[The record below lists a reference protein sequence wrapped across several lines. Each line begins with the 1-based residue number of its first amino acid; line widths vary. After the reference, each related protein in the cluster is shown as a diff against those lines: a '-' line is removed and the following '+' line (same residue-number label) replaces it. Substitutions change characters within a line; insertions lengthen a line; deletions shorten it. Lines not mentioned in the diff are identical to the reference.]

1 MANLLSWLG
10 GVANDIGGQFNRTA
24 NQVQRNVVNPAVNF
38 GVRNV
43 AQAQRN
49 VGQVGAN
56 VQRGAFDLQQQA
68 NNARRQAEEEARRIA
83 EQRTRE
89 IMSIGNQAQQGF
101 KQTTNMV
108 TAPVRVLN
116 KSSQGV
122 KVDQSQVVQD
132 LIPIARFAKS
142 ADLARQGKYMQAAQN
157 TLRVPF
163 ASEAADVSRQM
174 AANSADQYHAGPKIQ
189 GVNLPTR
196 AEIEDN
202 KMFNRSVE
210 NAGNK
215 TIGAIQNAPGVRKVI
230 DGQLPGGFTL
240 RQAGAFANDN
250 IAKPT
255 LMQANDMGEAIVGNN
270 DQKRLDKLGY
280 TNDLKGGSKLLYDT
294 VSLASLGYSGTKAMQ
309 LVKAPTLG
317 GALKLAPNVATRQ
330 FGSGIAQNTALQLS
344 QGTPVQQLDPMQ
356 MALAGGTYALLGTGL
371 PLTGKVA
378 GKGMGKVSQ
387 AIDIQRAKPMM
398 SAIET
403 QKFANTMNK
412 VTPQTA
418 PDIPTKGRM
427 LSEGYQDV
435 SVGPIARNTSE
446 VAQPVLFR
454 SGDTDS
460 KRGAFLS
467 NDRDFAAT
475 YSSNPV
481 SGPTGRST
489 SSYTIKPNTK
499 IREVSGTTQTG
510 FAKELGIDVDNI
522 KLNIQRQARG
532 NNTLPDGRTIQQA
545 TLMQTEDAIKS
556 KLAKQGFDGV
566 KYRYDYY
573 GKPME
578 EYHIFNNKKLVK
590 GEPPKPIADTAPKSK
605 LKEDLQLYTEYFHDV
620 MGRNITKEDY
630 SRIQQNLMGKKR
642 PYDGIK
648 KNPLMNDPD
657 ANILKQINPTG
668 ADGYNPSYRANKKL
682 ADNMKSLAQTTS
694 RNPDEMITVYR
705 GARNNQKDIIPGDFI
720 TTDKENAYSYI
731 HLDTKNK
738 HIVSKKVRLGDILDD
753 NDMPGRG
760 EYLYRP
766 GAYEEVAKKTA
777 PKAKAELP
785 KNGRFIKAKNGKSS
799 WEVWHVDNDTIALAN
814 NKTNK
819 GMRITHEQ
827 YFKNWEPVDK
837 TQSKGNIRSP
847 LHQEATKYKS
857 AEDFQN
863 ALKVNYEDMGLA
875 FGPKNKDAD
884 RLMKT
889 FQGRVFHGTT
899 GVESIKSRGFRST
912 NDGEFY
918 NDGIY
923 FSQSPRR
930 SIEYMKQDRSW
941 ISNKTPGVITARLDN
956 MKIKT
961 LTYDQFRE
969 INKGAGGEELVS
981 RLKRQGYDGIKFDAP
996 EGEILVFHGSIPKIK
1011 NIQTLADIYHE
1022 ATAKP
1027 IPKNRTI
1034 YEMAPKP
1041 KELPDAIRA
1050 GKKDVYYHGTTK
1062 SDAESMLKT
1071 GFNPKLSAKGK
1082 HTESPYALFV
1092 SKDKGRL
1099 AGDHSAGNYGDGA
1112 IVKVTPN
1119 TDVKLLDG
1127 QSRTWVDSMGQSR
1140 GAKDSAEWVKKL
1152 QKRGYDGI
1160 QEANGEI
1167 TIFNPSKFTI
1177 SEVSPK
1183 VKLPTVPNK
1192 SKAVP
1197 EPPTKLEAPAGKQV
1211 LPKGINKE
1219 DVVEVQQFGS
1229 TTKGMV
1235 GNDTDIAIFLDPKHP
1250 SFAKIG
1256 SEYNRKVGKTEYHV
1270 FPDNDEGR
1278 AVFNAMLDYKDPKYG
1293 TGKGIAIKLNKDTI
1307 FPVDNVKQDRFG
1319 VPFKEE
1325 SVPVAKL
1332 IRNQEYQPR
1341 IGQSGEATTAN
1352 VFKKGYQEGLSD
1364 QPMLVRKEGN
1374 KYTVLGGHSR
1384 TMGIEQRAEA
1394 GLNNPANI
1402 KARVYEDITDAQAR
1416 QISRGANQGAQ
1427 YENTLDMAK
1436 SISASISE
1444 NKAPSVQRQNMVKG
1458 FGHDDYKYLWDVV
1471 KDNNILKEKVNAGGI
1486 SAEETLAI
1494 ARQGRVKGLEPEK
1507 VAGVI
1512 QGLDKAGKLTK
1523 QNAKNVINLLSG
1535 KIKAGQMRT
1544 NQVGMFGDVEKAVK
1558 AVDLLD
1564 EYQKVSAELVKKR
1577 NALAIA
1583 TDTLDKKSPAY
1594 KELRLKVK
1602 EYGQKLKTVETE
1614 VVNQYNAKISKN
1626 VPEIPSKTPPPPK
1639 PPTKKVKMNEYGE
1652 LQVKERGF
1660 VTTVKNS
1667 PQTTPEVAK
1676 GVKGKYEPITNVDTL
1691 NTARKEVGLGQTGR
1705 VNNKKAYEEAI
1716 DTAKR
1721 SEDYSTETQAQSLI
1735 LIEHLQGKGRT
1746 QDAIDIVEKMS
1757 ERATKNGQASQILAA
1772 YNRLKPEGVL
1782 MMAQREIDKAKA
1794 ANPSKYVD
1802 LKIEKVQAQKL
1813 RKMATELQGLTGDE
1827 RIVAQKE
1834 MLDEIG
1840 RLVPTPGM
1848 TKAVTLWKAG
1858 LLTGIKGGV
1867 SGNAVGNASNIL
1879 VKKIADAPASAIDAV
1894 ITKFTGNRSKVFTL
1908 KGWLSGFGEGLK
1920 AGKKQI
1926 KLGTGADDLASKL
1939 DYKKVYF
1946 SKNNP
1951 AGRFAQK
1958 YTDFVFGF
1966 YSASDKPWKMA
1977 ALKNSLTDLA
1987 TVEAKNKGLRGAAKS
2002 KFIKE
2007 TVEAPP
2013 DNILVQATNDSLD
2026 ATFQDATALGGML
2039 SSAKRSLAKH
2049 GPVAGAVGEV
2059 VAPFTGIPSSV
2070 ATKMY
2075 RYSLVSSAVDVVRAV
2090 KLSNKG
2096 QFDQAAQRKVSESI
2110 GKGITGT
2117 GLLGAGYG
2125 LWNAGL
2131 MTTGMPQ
2138 DPQERDL
2145 WELEGKQPWSV
2156 KVGNQWLSLNY
2167 TGPVLAILGAGA
2179 TAAQSVKEGNT
2190 LPQTAFIAGMGTAKA
2205 VLESS
2210 PLRGVQGTL
2219 DVISDPARNGPRYL
2233 ESLAGS
2239 TMPTLSADIASSI
2252 DPLQREAMSPL
2263 DAITNR
2269 VPIWRYGLNPK
2280 VDPFGEPK
2288 ANQAYGP
2295 QAIVD
2300 PFRMSEDRTT
2310 SLSTELRNLYNTNK
2324 DLGTMP
2330 SDFKKDFYG
2339 GDTKLNEKQIYDLTV
2354 KIKPEIKQ
2362 AWEQIIADPRYQNL
2376 SPEQRKKVL
2385 DKAAKDIRAARK
2397 FETGVQGGFL
2407 NEGEA
2412 RKKLEAGSKRILRG
2426 GQTDYINK
2434 ETGGQDTPK
2443 QKYETAL
2450 NDYEDKK
2457 KNGEISS
2464 IDEIKA
2470 QKALKKLQAQSEFDQ
2485 DTVDLYG
2492 LSLKEID
2499 GYLKS
2504 QPNGGGILEKLLAL
2518 DDAMEASGSTRKFK
2532 NRKLYVATKSK
2543 SGGKKGRKGRK
2554 ASTRKGTA
2562 IKIPSIKGSTYKA
2575 PKFVTR
2581 KIASRKLSVKSLPKI
2596 KSGKVYV

>member
-10 GVANDIGGQFNRTA
+10 GVANGIGGQINRTA

-43 AQAQRN
+43 QQAQRN
-49 VGQVGAN
+49 VAQLPAN

-68 NNARRQAEEEARRIA
+68 NNARKQAEEEARRIA

-101 KQTTNMV
+101 RQTSNMV

-132 LIPIARFAKS
+132 LIPIPRLANIS
-142 ADLARQGKYMQAAQN
+142 ADTARNVLGNIGRGTQQQ
-157 TLRVPF
+157 
-163 ASEAADVSRQM
+163 
-174 AANSADQYHAGPKIQ
+174 
-189 GVNLPTR
+189 
-196 AEIEDN
+196 
-202 KMFNRSVE
+202 FNRT
-210 NAGNK
+210 A
-215 TIGAIQNAPGVRKVI
+215 
-230 DGQLPGGFTL
+230 
-240 RQAGAFANDN
+240 
-250 IAKPT
+250 
-255 LMQANDMGEAIVGNN
+255 
-270 DQKRLDKLGY
+270 
-280 TNDLKGGSKLLYDT
+280 
-294 VSLASLGYSGTKAMQ
+294 LAQT
-309 LVKAPTLG
+309 P
-317 GALKLAPNVATRQ
+317 KLAPIAIKNLQNVGGNAL
-330 FGSGIAQNTALQLS
+330 SGAYNTFFPVTNQALN
-344 QGTPVQQLDPMQ
+344 
-356 MALAGGTYALLGTGL
+356 TYKDLG
-371 PLTGKVA
+371 
-378 GKGMGKVSQ
+378 
-387 AIDIQRAKPMM
+387 
-398 SAIET
+398 
-403 QKFANTMNK
+403 N
-412 VTPQTA
+412 
-418 PDIPTKGRM
+418 
-427 LSEGYQDV
+427 
-435 SVGPIARNTSE
+435 
-446 VAQPVLFR
+446 
-454 SGDTDS
+454 
-460 KRGAFLS
+460 RGAAVSAQLAAPIYKPFLS
-467 NDRDFAAT
+467 NQQQARYNQGVGNLYRKADSYQKVGLDPQAKIAGGDFGEFAKTLAIKGT
-475 YSSNPV
+475 GAGLEIAPVVTGMPGGAKLSTKLLRGGSLGAGANTAYSALTGQYTNKTPVELAQQFAIDVAGGYGGELLGHGLGKVGRGGQTLAKEAKALDSAERASNGGFV
-481 SGPTGRST
+481 G
-489 SSYTIKPNTK
+489 
-499 IREVSGTTQTG
+499 G
-510 FAKELGIDVDNI
+510 FAKLPEKGKNID
-522 KLNIQRQARG
+522 
-532 NNTLPDGRTIQQA
+532 
-545 TLMQTEDAIKS
+545 
-556 KLAKQGFDGV
+556 
-566 KYRYDYY
+566 
-573 GKPME
+573 
-578 EYHIFNNKKLVK
+578 
-590 GEPPKPIADTAPKSK
+590 
-605 LKEDLQLYTEYFHDV
+605 
-620 MGRNITKEDY
+620 
-630 SRIQQNLMGKKR
+630 
-642 PYDGIK
+642 
-648 KNPLMNDPD
+648 PLES
-657 ANILKQINPTG
+657 LKQ
-668 ADGYNPSYRANKKL
+668 
-682 ADNMKSLAQTTS
+682 
-694 RNPDEMITVYR
+694 E
-705 GARNNQKDIIPGDFI
+705 AR
-720 TTDKENAYSYI
+720 
-731 HLDTKNK
+731 
-738 HIVSKKVRLGDILDD
+738 
-753 NDMPGRG
+753 
-760 EYLYRP
+760 
-766 GAYEEVAKKTA
+766 
-777 PKAKAELP
+777 
-785 KNGRFIKAKNGKSS
+785 
-799 WEVWHVDNDTIALAN
+799 
-814 NKTNK
+814 
-819 GMRITHEQ
+819 
-827 YFKNWEPVDK
+827 
-837 TQSKGNIRSP
+837 
-847 LHQEATKYKS
+847 KYKS
-857 AEDFQN
+857 AEEFVGKDNTQFADLPNYKFDITQANKDFADVASLTEKITTGMPKDATKAQRVKVYKDTITAVNKKYGTNLSTDINDILDVTRN
-863 ALKVNYEDMGLA
+863 ASKYPNELAYEAGKKAKTDLHNQAHAETPTPQAPKAEAPDPLESLKQEARKYKSADRFAMEIKDKEIGDNLIVYKGKGGDLQMGGKTGLDYFEAVGEQKRTMPKDTVSFSTDKFKAREYGDITPYAIKKSDIMTREEYGNLVAKELGLDKLDYPGFYSGYWRRADKFPDLIPNIKKSGYKAFQDVNGEIVVLDKKAVTDLYNQATKTKPIYGLA
-875 FGPKNKDAD
+875 PKPGKTPMKPGSDSFKTDTVENIIKDLKGVSQEFRDKVGSNINKNISVEEVPFSKLIRTKTPASKRLSSVEKLGSTDYVTVIKEGNRYRPVDGQHRIAVAENSGKSSLKMIVANSDSNMTTEQIKNQFGKAIAPEPKTAKVSIAELQKNDTLGLMNTKDDIAAG
-884 RLMKT
+884 RLSRTKGPVEVVKTSEGHLLIDGNHRALEAQMAGKSTVDAIVLSPEEAMKKYGDYLPQLKFVLDAT
-889 FQGRVFHGTT
+889 GDLPVDKLNRPIYETAPKPTKLPTTPGGTPLKPVNT
-899 GVESIKSRGFRST
+899 NRIFDYKSDGVRPVIDPKHKSRVKVYENPYYKGSWSVVV
-912 NDGEFY
+912 DGKYAGELP
-918 NDGIY
+918 NGGASAGNIY
-923 FSQSPRR
+923 KIRDLLTEGR
-930 SIEYMKQDRSW
+930 AIKAQD
-941 ISNKTPGVITARLDN
+941 
-956 MKIKT
+956 
-961 LTYDQFRE
+961 
-969 INKGAGGEELVS
+969 
-981 RLKRQGYDGIKFDAP
+981 P
-996 EGEILVFHGSIPKIK
+996 E
-1011 NIQTLADIYHE
+1011 TADIF
-1022 ATAKP
+1022 KGLQP
-1027 IPKNRTI
+1027 PKTV
-1034 YEMAPKP
+1034 YELAPKP
-1041 KELPDAIRA
+1041 KESLPD
-1050 GKKDVYYHGTTK
+1050 V
-1062 SDAESMLKT
+1062 
-1071 GFNPKLSAKGK
+1071 
-1082 HTESPYALFV
+1082 
-1092 SKDKGRL
+1092 
-1099 AGDHSAGNYGDGA
+1099 
-1112 IVKVTPN
+1112 
-1119 TDVKLLDG
+1119 
-1127 QSRTWVDSMGQSR
+1127 
-1140 GAKDSAEWVKKL
+1140 
-1152 QKRGYDGI
+1152 I
-1160 QEANGEI
+1160 QA
-1167 TIFNPSKFTI
+1167 
-1177 SEVSPK
+1177 
-1183 VKLPTVPNK
+1183 
-1192 SKAVP
+1192 
-1197 EPPTKLEAPAGKQV
+1197 
-1211 LPKGINKE
+1211 
-1219 DVVEVQQFGS
+1219 
-1229 TTKGMV
+1229 
-1235 GNDTDIAIFLDPKHP
+1235 
-1250 SFAKIG
+1250 
-1256 SEYNRKVGKTEYHV
+1256 
-1270 FPDNDEGR
+1270 
-1278 AVFNAMLDYKDPKYG
+1278 
-1293 TGKGIAIKLNKDTI
+1293 GKGIAVKLNKDTI
-1307 FPVDNVKQDRFG
+1307 FSTDSIKKDRFG

-1332 IRNQEYQPR
+1332 TRNQEYQPR

-1364 QPMLVRKEGN
+1364 QPMLVRKEGD

-1384 TMGIEQRAEA
+1384 TMGIEQRAKA
-1394 GLNNPANI
+1394 GLDNPTNI
-1402 KARVYEDITDAQAR
+1402 KARVYENITDEQAR

-1427 YENTLDMAK
+1427 YESTLDMAK

-1444 NKAPSVQRQNMVKG
+1444 NKAPSVQKQNMVKG

-1512 QGLDKAGKLTK
+1512 QGLDKAGKLTR

-1544 NQVGMFGDVEKAVK
+1544 NQIGMFGDVEKAVK

-1639 PPTKKVKMNEYGE
+1639 PPTKKVRMNEYGE

-1676 GVKGKYEPITNVDTL
+1676 GVKGKYEPINNIDTL
-1691 NTARKEVGLGQTGR
+1691 DTARKEVGLGKSGR

-1735 LIEHLQGKGRT
+1735 LIEHLQSKGRT

-1794 ANPSKYVD
+1794 MNPTKYAD
-1802 LKIEKVQAQKL
+1802 LKIEKVQATKL

-1840 RLVPTPGM
+1840 RLVPTPNM

-1879 VKKIADAPASAIDAV
+1879 VKKIADAPASAIDTV
-1894 ITKFTGNRSKVFTL
+1894 ITQFTGNRSKVFTL

-1920 AGKKQI
+1920 DGKKQI
-1926 KLGTGADDLASKL
+1926 QLGTGADDLASKL

-1987 TVEAKNKGLRGAAKS
+1987 TVEAKNKGLKGAAKA

-2013 DNILVQATNDSLD
+2013 DNLLVQATNDSLD

-2039 SSAKRSLAKH
+2039 SGAKRSLAKH

-2075 RYSLVSSAVDVVRAV
+2075 RYSLVSSAVDIVRAI
-2090 KLSNKG
+2090 KASNKG

-2110 GKGITGT
+2110 GKGLTGT
-2117 GLLGAGYG
+2117 ALLGTGYA

-2138 DPQERDL
+2138 DPKERDL

-2156 KVGNQWLSLNY
+2156 KVGGEWLSLNY
-2167 TGPVLAILGAGA
+2167 TGPVPAILGAGA
-2179 TAAQSVKEGNT
+2179 TAAQSIKEGNT

-2210 PLRGVQGTL
+2210 PLKGVQSTL

-2239 TMPTLSADIASSI
+2239 TIPTISADVASSI

-2263 DAITNR
+2263 DAMTNR

-2280 VDPFGEPK
+2280 LNPFGEPK
-2288 ANQAYGP
+2288 ANQAFGV

-2310 SLSTELRNLYNTNK
+2310 SLTTELRNLYNTNK

-2339 GDTKLNEKQIYDLTV
+2339 GDTKLNEKQIYDLTA

-2362 AWEQIIADPRYQNL
+2362 AWEQIIADPRYQGLN
-2376 SPEQRKKVL
+2376 PEQRKKVL
-2385 DKAAKDIRAARK
+2385 DKAAEDIRAARK

-2412 RKKLEAGSKRILRG
+2412 RKKLETGAKRILRG

-2434 ETGGQDTPK
+2434 ETGGEDTPK

-2464 IDEIKA
+2464 IDEIKI
-2470 QKALKKLQAQSEFDQ
+2470 QKALKKLQAQSNFDQ

-2504 QPNGGGILEKLLAL
+2504 QPNGGDIYQKLLAL
-2518 DDAMEASGSTRKFK
+2518 DDAMEAAGATRKFK
-2532 NRKLYVATKSK
+2532 NRKLVVS
-2543 SGGKKGRKGRK
+2543 SGKKSTKGRK
-2554 ASTRKGTA
+2554 AKKGGKAKKGTA
-2562 IKIPSIKGSTYKA
+2562 IKIPSISGSAYKA

-2581 KIASRKLSVKSLPKI
+2581 KIASRKLSTKALPKI
-2596 KSGKVYV
+2596 KAGKVYV

>member
-10 GVANDIGGQFNRTA
+10 GVANGIGGQINRTA

-43 AQAQRN
+43 QQAQRN
-49 VGQVGAN
+49 VAQLPAN

-68 NNARRQAEEEARRIA
+68 NNFVAR
-83 EQRTRE
+83 
-89 IMSIGNQAQQGF
+89 
-101 KQTTNMV
+101 
-108 TAPVRVLN
+108 
-116 KSSQGV
+116 
-122 KVDQSQVVQD
+122 
-132 LIPIARFAKS
+132 
-142 ADLARQGKYMQAAQN
+142 
-157 TLRVPF
+157 
-163 ASEAADVSRQM
+163 
-174 AANSADQYHAGPKIQ
+174 
-189 GVNLPTR
+189 
-196 AEIEDN
+196 
-202 KMFNRSVE
+202 
-210 NAGNK
+210 
-215 TIGAIQNAPGVRKVI
+215 
-230 DGQLPGGFTL
+230 
-240 RQAGAFANDN
+240 
-250 IAKPT
+250 
-255 LMQANDMGEAIVGNN
+255 
-270 DQKRLDKLGY
+270 
-280 TNDLKGGSKLLYDT
+280 
-294 VSLASLGYSGTKAMQ
+294 
-309 LVKAPTLG
+309 
-317 GALKLAPNVATRQ
+317 
-330 FGSGIAQNTALQLS
+330 
-344 QGTPVQQLDPMQ
+344 PVQQAVRAAAPVAQQVVRASIPQVPQIPKAPDFINELGKIRINPNTIRQAAIDTINPKVPFTNVRSSDVAQGVTDFVLPNTRPFVEKMIPTLQSPVYRGQYITSQLAKPFLKLQGVYNDPGFAKEYDKKSLEALQRADELQKQGYVTDEIANGNFGEFTKQMFKTGVPVGLDIGSTVSGAQLTGVPLKKALVEGGKE
-356 MALAGGTYALLGTGL
+356 ALAYGTGL
-371 PLTGKVA
+371 LANKGLQNGKVELKDIPESYGTALANEIVGFGA
-378 GKGMGKVSQ
+378 GKVLGKVGQ
-387 AIDIQRAKPMM
+387 AIDIQRAKPIM

-403 QKFANTMNK
+403 QKFADTMNK

-418 PDIPTKGRM
+418 PDIPTKGKM
-427 LSEGYQDV
+427 VSQGYQDV
-435 SVGPIARNTSE
+435 SVDFKPKPVTNDFTGSILDNANYQLRNGQISE
-446 VAQPVLFR
+446 KQYKAFIVDDYTKRTGKLP
-454 SGDTDS
+454 TDE
-460 KRGAFLS
+460 
-467 NDRDFAAT
+467 
-475 YSSNPV
+475 
-481 SGPTGRST
+481 
-489 SSYTIKPNTK
+489 
-499 IREVSGTTQTG
+499 EVQG
-510 FAKELGIDVDNI
+510 FINVAKEQPYA
-522 KLNIQRQARG
+522 KLEQLRQ
-532 NNTLPDGRTIQQA
+532 QY
-545 TLMQTEDAIKS
+545 S
-556 KLAKQGFDGV
+556 
-566 KYRYDYY
+566 
-573 GKPME
+573 
-578 EYHIFNNKKLVK
+578 
-590 GEPPKPIADTAPKSK
+590 KPIA
-605 LKEDLQLYTEYFHDV
+605 QDV
-620 MGRNITKEDY
+620 PE
-630 SRIQQNLMGKKR
+630 
-642 PYDGIK
+642 
-648 KNPLMNDPD
+648 NPLF
-657 ANILKQINPTG
+657 K
-668 ADGYNPSYRANKKL
+668 
-682 ADNMKSLAQTTS
+682 
-694 RNPDEMITVYR
+694 E
-705 GARNNQKDIIPGDFI
+705 AR
-720 TTDKENAYSYI
+720 
-731 HLDTKNK
+731 
-738 HIVSKKVRLGDILDD
+738 
-753 NDMPGRG
+753 
-760 EYLYRP
+760 
-766 GAYEEVAKKTA
+766 
-777 PKAKAELP
+777 
-785 KNGRFIKAKNGKSS
+785 
-799 WEVWHVDNDTIALAN
+799 
-814 NKTNK
+814 
-819 GMRITHEQ
+819 
-827 YFKNWEPVDK
+827 
-837 TQSKGNIRSP
+837 
-847 LHQEATKYKS
+847 KYKS
-857 AEDFQN
+857 AEEF
-863 ALKVNYEDMGLA
+863 V
-875 FGPKNKDAD
+875 KNNFVA
-884 RLMKT
+884 
-889 FQGRVFHGTT
+889 HGT
-899 GVESIKSRGFRST
+899 
-912 NDGEFY
+912 N
-918 NDGIY
+918 
-923 FSQSPRR
+923 
-930 SIEYMKQDRSW
+930 
-941 ISNKTPGVITARLDN
+941 
-956 MKIKT
+956 
-961 LTYDQFRE
+961 RE
-969 INKGAGGEELVS
+969 ISGNLQPTNGWYGKAVYTTDDLANASGRNGGGVTYFVNKPQGKLLEINAHGSKGGS
-981 RLKRQGYDGIKFDAP
+981 DFTPQQYQDAIKNGYDGLKIKHDNGKTWYAMFNEQTPHTKQQLTDLYNQAQVGKTKPIYELAPKPGKTPMKPGSDSFKTDTVENIIKDLKGVSQEFRDKVGSNINKNISVEEVPFSKLIRTKTPASKRLSSVEKLGSTDYVTVIKEGNRYRPVDGQHRIAVAENNGKSSLKMIVANSDSNMTTEQIKNQFGKAIAP
-996 EGEILVFHGSIPKIK
+996 EPK
-1011 NIQTLADIYHE
+1011 
-1022 ATAKP
+1022 TAKVS
-1027 IPKNRTI
+1027 IAELQKNDTLGLMNTKDDIAAGRLSRTKGPVEVVKTSEGHLLIDGNHRALEAQMAGKNTVDAIVLSPEEAMKKYGDYLPQLKFVLDATGDLPVDKLNRPI
-1034 YEMAPKP
+1034 YETAPKP
-1041 KELPDAIRA
+1041 KESLPDVIQA
-1050 GKKDVYYHGTTK
+1050 GKEDVYYHGTTK

-1071 GFNPKLSAKGK
+1071 GFNPKLSVRGK
-1082 HTESPYALFV
+1082 NTESPYALFV

-1099 AGDHSAGNYGDGA
+1099 AGDHSAGNYGDGT

-1140 GAKDSAEWVKKL
+1140 GAKESAEWAKKL
-1152 QKRGYDGI
+1152 QRQGYDGI

-1167 TIFNPSKFTI
+1167 TILNPSKFTI

-1183 VKLPTVPNK
+1183 VKPPTIPSKNK
-1192 SKAVP
+1192 VVP
-1197 EPPTKLEAPAGKQV
+1197 ETPVKLEAK
-1211 LPKGINKE
+1211 K
-1219 DVVEVQQFGS
+1219 
-1229 TTKGMV
+1229 
-1235 GNDTDIAIFLDPKHP
+1235 
-1250 SFAKIG
+1250 
-1256 SEYNRKVGKTEYHV
+1256 
-1270 FPDNDEGR
+1270 
-1278 AVFNAMLDYKDPKYG
+1278 
-1293 TGKGIAIKLNKDTI
+1293 
-1307 FPVDNVKQDRFG
+1307 DRFG

-1332 IRNQEYQPR
+1332 TRNQEYQPR

-1364 QPMLVRKEGN
+1364 QPMLVRKEGD

-1394 GLNNPANI
+1394 GLNNPTNI
-1402 KARVYEDITDAQAR
+1402 KARVYENITDEQAR

-1427 YENTLDMAK
+1427 YESTLDMAK

-1544 NQVGMFGDVEKAVK
+1544 NQIGMFGDVEKAVK

-1639 PPTKKVKMNEYGE
+1639 PPTKKVRMNEYGE

-1676 GVKGKYEPITNVDTL
+1676 GVKGKYEPINNIDTL
-1691 NTARKEVGLGQTGR
+1691 DTARKEVGLGKSGR

-1735 LIEHLQGKGRT
+1735 LIEHLQSKGRT

-1794 ANPSKYVD
+1794 MNPTKYAN
-1802 LKIEKVQAQKL
+1802 LKIEKVQATKL

-1840 RLVPTPGM
+1840 RLVPTPNM
-1848 TKAVTLWKAG
+1848 TKAVTIWKAG

-1879 VKKIADAPASAIDAV
+1879 VKKIADAPASAIDTV
-1894 ITKFTGNRSKVFTL
+1894 ITQFTGNRSKVFTL

-1920 AGKKQI
+1920 DGKKQI
-1926 KLGTGADDLASKL
+1926 QLGTGADDLASKL

-1987 TVEAKNKGLRGAAKS
+1987 TVEAKNKGLKGAAKA

-2013 DNILVQATNDSLD
+2013 DNLLVQATNDSLD

-2039 SSAKRSLAKH
+2039 SGAKRSLAKH

-2075 RYSLVSSAVDVVRAV
+2075 RYSLVSSAVDIVRAI
-2090 KLSNKG
+2090 KASNKG

-2110 GKGITGT
+2110 GKGLTGT
-2117 GLLGAGYG
+2117 ALLGTGYA

-2138 DPQERDL
+2138 DPKERDL

-2156 KVGNQWLSLNY
+2156 KVGGEWLSLNY

-2179 TAAQSVKEGNT
+2179 TAAQSIKEGNT

-2210 PLRGVQGTL
+2210 PLKGVQSTL

-2239 TMPTLSADIASSI
+2239 TIPTISADVASSI

-2263 DAITNR
+2263 DAMTNR

-2280 VDPFGEPK
+2280 LNPFGEPK
-2288 ANQAYGP
+2288 ANQAFGV

-2300 PFRMSEDRTT
+2300 PFRMSEDRTS
-2310 SLSTELRNLYNTNK
+2310 SLTTELRNLYNTNK

-2385 DKAAKDIRAARK
+2385 DKAAEDIRAARK

-2412 RKKLEAGSKRILRG
+2412 RKKLETGAKRILRG

-2434 ETGGQDTPK
+2434 ETGGEDTPK

-2464 IDEIKA
+2464 IDEIKT
-2470 QKALKKLQAQSEFDQ
+2470 QKALRKLEAQSNFDQ

-2492 LSLKEID
+2492 LTLKEID

-2504 QPNGGGILEKLLAL
+2504 QPNGGDIYQKLLAL
-2518 DDAMEASGSTRKFK
+2518 DDAMEATGATRKFK
-2532 NRKLYVATKSK
+2532 NRKLVVSSGKKST
-2543 SGGKKGRKGRK
+2543 KGRKTKKGGK
-2554 ASTRKGTA
+2554 AKKGTA
-2562 IKIPSIKGSTYKA
+2562 IKIPSIKGSTYKT

-2581 KIASRKLSVKSLPKI
+2581 KIASRKLSTKALPKI
-2596 KSGKVYV
+2596 KAGKVYV

>member
-10 GVANDIGGQFNRTA
+10 GVANGIGGQINRTA

-43 AQAQRN
+43 QQAQRN
-49 VGQVGAN
+49 VAQLPAN

-68 NNARRQAEEEARRIA
+68 NNARKQAEEEARRIA

-101 KQTTNMV
+101 RQTSNMV

-122 KVDQSQVVQD
+122 KVGQSQVVQD
-132 LIPIARFAKS
+132 LIPTARLAKTV
-142 ADLARQGKYMQAAQN
+142 DLAIQGKFIQAAQN
-157 TLRVPF
+157 TMRVPF
-163 ASEAADVSRQM
+163 ASGAADIIRQM
-174 AANSADQYHAGPKIQ
+174 AANSADQYHAGPKIP

-202 KMFNRSVE
+202 KIFARSVE

-215 TIGAIQNAPGVRKVI
+215 TIGAVQNAPGVRKVL

-240 RQAGAFANDN
+240 RQAGAFANDS

-255 LMQANDMGEAIVGNN
+255 LMQANDMGEAIAGNN
-270 DQKRLDKLGY
+270 DQARLDRLGY
-280 TNDLKGGSKLLYDT
+280 TNDLKGASKLVYDT
-294 VSLASLGYSGTKAMQ
+294 VSLASLGYPGTKAMQ

-317 GALKLAPNVATRQ
+317 GALKIAPSVAARQ
-330 FGSGIAQNTALQLS
+330 FGSGVAQNTALQLS

-356 MALAGGTYALLGTGL
+356 IALAGGTYALLGTGL

-378 GKGMGKVSQ
+378 GKGLSKVGQ
-387 AIDIQRAKPMM
+387 AIDIQRAKPIM

-403 QKFANTMNK
+403 QKFADTMRK

-418 PDIPTKGRM
+418 PDIPTKGKM
-427 LSEGYQDV
+427 VSQGYQDV
-435 SVGPIARNTSE
+435 SVDFKPKPVTNDFTGSILDNANYQLRNGQISE
-446 VAQPVLFR
+446 KQYKAFIVDDYTKRTGKLP
-454 SGDTDS
+454 TDE
-460 KRGAFLS
+460 
-467 NDRDFAAT
+467 
-475 YSSNPV
+475 
-481 SGPTGRST
+481 
-489 SSYTIKPNTK
+489 
-499 IREVSGTTQTG
+499 EVQG
-510 FAKELGIDVDNI
+510 FINVAKEQPYA
-522 KLNIQRQARG
+522 KLEQLRQ
-532 NNTLPDGRTIQQA
+532 QY
-545 TLMQTEDAIKS
+545 S
-556 KLAKQGFDGV
+556 K
-566 KYRYDYY
+566 
-573 GKPME
+573 P
-578 EYHIFNNKKLVK
+578 
-590 GEPPKPIADTAPKSK
+590 
-605 LKEDLQLYTEYFHDV
+605 
-620 MGRNITKEDY
+620 
-630 SRIQQNLMGKKR
+630 
-642 PYDGIK
+642 
-648 KNPLMNDPD
+648 
-657 ANILKQINPTG
+657 
-668 ADGYNPSYRANKKL
+668 
-682 ADNMKSLAQTTS
+682 
-694 RNPDEMITVYR
+694 
-705 GARNNQKDIIPGDFI
+705 
-720 TTDKENAYSYI
+720 
-731 HLDTKNK
+731 
-738 HIVSKKVRLGDILDD
+738 
-753 NDMPGRG
+753 
-760 EYLYRP
+760 
-766 GAYEEVAKKTA
+766 VAET
-777 PKAKAELP
+777 
-785 KNGRFIKAKNGKSS
+785 
-799 WEVWHVDNDTIALAN
+799 
-814 NKTNK
+814 
-819 GMRITHEQ
+819 
-827 YFKNWEPVDK
+827 
-837 TQSKGNIRSP
+837 
-847 LHQEATKYKS
+847 
-857 AEDFQN
+857 
-863 ALKVNYEDMGLA
+863 
-875 FGPKNKDAD
+875 
-884 RLMKT
+884 
-889 FQGRVFHGTT
+889 
-899 GVESIKSRGFRST
+899 
-912 NDGEFY
+912 
-918 NDGIY
+918 
-923 FSQSPRR
+923 
-930 SIEYMKQDRSW
+930 
-941 ISNKTPGVITARLDN
+941 
-956 MKIKT
+956 
-961 LTYDQFRE
+961 
-969 INKGAGGEELVS
+969 
-981 RLKRQGYDGIKFDAP
+981 
-996 EGEILVFHGSIPKIK
+996 
-1011 NIQTLADIYHE
+1011 
-1022 ATAKP
+1022 
-1027 IPKNRTI
+1027 
-1034 YEMAPKP
+1034 APKP
-1041 KELPDAIRA
+1041 KNIEF
-1050 GKKDVYYHGTTK
+1050 K
-1062 SDAESMLKT
+1062 EST
-1071 GFNPKLSAKGK
+1071 IQP
-1082 HTESPYALFV
+1082 
-1092 SKDKGRL
+1092 
-1099 AGDHSAGNYGDGA
+1099 
-1112 IVKVTPN
+1112 
-1119 TDVKLLDG
+1119 
-1127 QSRTWVDSMGQSR
+1127 
-1140 GAKDSAEWVKKL
+1140 GAKDIIDSNKYIGTVDYRPHPRGDKIAFIDNITIADENTGKGYGTKVIKKIFDDNPNLEQVQFKPIESSVKFWEKNGAKELKNGYYGISRSDTTPQVGRAVGDVSAFDKTKRLEPGVKPGSVVDRMTNDKAYIDKINRVNAQ
-1152 QKRGYDGI
+1152 QKN
-1160 QEANGEI
+1160 ANGKTFGRSNNLYHTTSADNLDSIRQNGLTPGKTQRFEGVG
-1167 TIFNPSKFTI
+1167 S
-1177 SEVSPK
+1177 SD
-1183 VKLPTVPNK
+1183 KLSFGANEKTAQYYGKQGDVMIRT
-1192 SKAVP
+1192 KASYVP
-1197 EPPTKLEAPAGKQV
+1197 EDLQADLLAGGTGAYTSKSNIPASQLEVKVNGKWQPLVDSAKNKPTYELVPKPGKTPMKPGSDSFKTDTVENIIKDLKGVSQEFRDKVGSNINKNISVEEVPFSKLIRTKTPASKRLSSVEKLGSTDYVTVIKEGNRYRPVDGQHRIAVAENSGKSSLKMIVANSDSNMTTEQIKNQFGKAIAPEPKETPVGKQV
-1211 LPKGINKE
+1211 LPKGINKD
-1219 DVVEVQQFGS
+1219 DVVEAHQFGS

-1250 SFAKIG
+1250 SFTKIG
-1256 SEYNRKVGKTEYHV
+1256 SEYNKKVGKTEYHV
-1270 FPDNDEGR
+1270 FPDNDEGH
-1278 AVFNAMLDYKDPKYG
+1278 AVFDAMLDYKDPKYG
-1293 TGKGIAIKLNKDTI
+1293 TGKGIAVKLNKDTI
-1307 FPVDNVKQDRFG
+1307 FSTDNIKKDRFG

-1332 IRNQEYQPR
+1332 TRNQEYQPR

-1364 QPMLVRKEGN
+1364 QPMLVRKEGD

-1384 TMGIEQRAEA
+1384 TMGIEQRAKA
-1394 GLNNPANI
+1394 GLDNPTNI
-1402 KARVYEDITDAQAR
+1402 KARVYENITDEQAR

-1427 YENTLDMAK
+1427 YESTLDMAK

-1444 NKAPSVQRQNMVKG
+1444 NKAPSVQKQNMVKG

-1512 QGLDKAGKLTK
+1512 QGLDKAGKLTR

-1544 NQVGMFGDVEKAVK
+1544 NQIGMFGDVEKAVK

-1639 PPTKKVKMNEYGE
+1639 PPTKKVRMNEYGE

-1676 GVKGKYEPITNVDTL
+1676 GVKGKYEPINNIDTL
-1691 NTARKEVGLGQTGR
+1691 DTARKEVGLGKSGR

-1735 LIEHLQGKGRT
+1735 LIEHLQSKGRT

-1794 ANPSKYVD
+1794 MNPTKYAD
-1802 LKIEKVQAQKL
+1802 LKIEKVQAKKL
-1813 RKMATELQGLTGDE
+1813 RAMATRLQTLTGDE

-1840 RLVPTPGM
+1840 RLVPTPNM

-1879 VKKIADAPASAIDAV
+1879 VKKIADAPASAIDTV
-1894 ITKFTGNRSKVFTL
+1894 ITQFTGNRSKVFTL

-1926 KLGTGADDLASKL
+1926 QLGTGADDLASKL

-1977 ALKNSLTDLA
+1977 ALKNSLVDLA
-1987 TVEAKNKGLRGAAKS
+1987 TVEAKNKGLKGTAKA

-2013 DNILVQATNDSLD
+2013 DNLLVQATNDSLD

-2039 SSAKRSLAKH
+2039 SGAKRSLAKH

-2075 RYSLVSSAVDVVRAV
+2075 RYSLVSSAVDIVRAI
-2090 KLSNKG
+2090 KASNKG

-2110 GKGITGT
+2110 GKGLTGT
-2117 GLLGAGYG
+2117 ALLGTGYA

-2156 KVGNQWLSLNY
+2156 KVGGEWLSLNY

-2179 TAAQSVKEGNT
+2179 TAAQSIKEGNT

-2239 TMPTLSADIASSI
+2239 TIPTISADVASSI

-2263 DAITNR
+2263 DAMTNR

-2280 VDPFGEPK
+2280 LNPFGEPK
-2288 ANQAYGP
+2288 TNNAFGI

-2300 PFRMSEDRTT
+2300 PFRMSEARTS
-2310 SLSTELRNLYNTNK
+2310 SLTTELRNLYNTNK

-2362 AWEQIIADPRYQNL
+2362 AWEQIIADPRYQGL

-2385 DKAAKDIRAARK
+2385 DKAAEDIRAARK

-2412 RKKLEAGSKRILRG
+2412 RKKLETGAKRILRG

-2434 ETGGQDTPK
+2434 ETGGEDTPK

-2464 IDEIKA
+2464 IDEIKT
-2470 QKALKKLQAQSEFDQ
+2470 QKALRKLEAQSNFDQ

-2492 LSLKEID
+2492 LTLKEID

-2504 QPNGGGILEKLLAL
+2504 QPNGGDIYQKLLAL
-2518 DDAMEASGSTRKFK
+2518 DDAMEATGATRKFK
-2532 NRKLYVATKSK
+2532 NRKLVVSSGKKST
-2543 SGGKKGRKGRK
+2543 KGRKTKKGGK
-2554 ASTRKGTA
+2554 AKKGTA
-2562 IKIPSIKGSTYKA
+2562 IKIPSIKGSTYKT

-2581 KIASRKLSVKSLPKI
+2581 KIASRKLSTKALPKI
-2596 KSGKVYV
+2596 KAGKVYV